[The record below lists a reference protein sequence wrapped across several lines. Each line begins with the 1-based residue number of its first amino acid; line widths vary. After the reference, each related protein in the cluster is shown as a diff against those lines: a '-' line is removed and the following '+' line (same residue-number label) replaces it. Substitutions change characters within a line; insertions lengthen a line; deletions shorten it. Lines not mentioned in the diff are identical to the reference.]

1 LRLSWKD
8 EPLTGEHENARA
20 PDDAGHMRRYF
31 FVFLTLSTILGAL
44 FFFFPVLDLW
54 TAARFYDPDHG
65 FLISETSSGK
75 VMPFLPW
82 LTEFFVCGCWLV
94 IAVNMVRI
102 YFLGKKRPLVASNRI
117 IIFLL
122 FTLGIGPGLV
132 VNMILKDHSGRA
144 RPFQVTEFGGARH
157 FTPAFV
163 ISDQCKT
170 NCSFVS
176 GDASIGYFGLA
187 FVFVMR
193 RRRILIASAA
203 MFAGTLIGIVRMAQG
218 AHFLSDVVF
227 SGVFTLLTGWLLYFL
242 ILHHWQGRQTASNK
256 CIYESL

>member
-8 EPLTGEHENARA
+8 EPVKGEHENTRA
-20 PDDAGHMRRYF
+20 PGDADHMRRYF
-31 FVFLTLSTILGAL
+31 LVFLTLSTILAAL

-54 TAARFYDPDHG
+54 AVARFYDPDRG
-65 FLISETSSGK
+65 FLISKSSSAK
-75 VMPFLPW
+75 ALPFLPW
-82 LTEFFVCGCWLV
+82 LTGFFISACWSV
-94 IAVNMVRI
+94 ITVNMVRS

-122 FTLGIGPGLV
+122 LTLGIGPGLI
-132 VNMILKDHSGRA
+132 VNVILKDHSGRA
-144 RPFQVTEFGGARH
+144 RPYQITGFGGNHH

-227 SGVFTLLTGWLLYFL
+227 AGVFTLLTGWLLYFL
-242 ILHHWQGRQTASNK
+242 ILHQWQGRQTASNK